1 MMELSV
7 FHIVE
12 VVSFGG
18 DPVATMSNMQTWLD
32 HSGSQPIIFRQM
44 TGDGAEFPFG
54 VQKRRRSCRF
64 RWHLWRPADPARTQS
79 FRCLIQWR
87 FEE

>member
-12 VVSFGG
+12 VDSFGG

-44 TGDGAEFPFG
+44 TGDGAEFRLEFRSEGEAAAFVGTFG
-54 VQKRRRSCRF
+54 GR
-64 RWHLWRPADPARTQS
+64 
-79 FRCLIQWR
+79 LIRIEQNAEGMTR
-87 FEE
+87 Y